1 MFRPMRRFKQQL
13 ADSECLEILRSEPR
27 GVLSLC
33 GDDGYPYGVPL
44 NFVYDDGCLYF
55 HCALSG
61 HKLDAVGACDKASF
75 CVLDKG
81 EKPADDWAYFFK
93 SVIVFGRIQIVADP
107 EEKRRRLRQLGL
119 KYFPTDAEVD
129 EDIAKN
135 AARCHILALK
145 IEHMTGKRVHER

>member
-13 ADSECLEILRSEPR
+13 TDDECLSILRREPR

-33 GDDGYPYGVPL
+33 GDDGYPYGVPM
-44 NFVYDDGCLYF
+44 NYVYDEGCLYF

-61 HKLDAVGACDKASF
+61 HKLDALTACDKASF

-81 EKPADDWAYFFK
+81 EKPDDDWAYYFN
-93 SVIVFGRIQIVADP
+93 SVIVFGRITVVDDEAKKLD
-107 EEKRRRLRQLGL
+107 RLRKLGL
-119 KYFPTDAEVD
+119 KYFPTAVEVD
-129 EDIAKN
+129 EDIRKN
-135 AARCHILALK
+135 ASRCHILCLK